1 MNKIVHKIKE
11 LIYFAKIDELYMI
24 LEYLILCV
32 PIEEIIYS
40 IKNSYLEKEILEIEV
55 INDINEANYNIP
67 RFLIYL
73 SINLSENDFTKVLE
87 VTIALT
93 TKFIDKNMIDEFE
106 TMISKY

>member
-1 MNKIVHKIKE
+1 MNIIVDKTKE

-55 INDINEANYNIP
+55 INDINEAKYNIS

-87 VTIALT
+87 VIIALT

>member
-55 INDINEANYNIP
+55 INDINEANYNIS

>member
-1 MNKIVHKIKE
+1 MNIIVDKIKE

-32 PIEEIIYS
+32 PFEEIIYS
-40 IKNSYLEKEILEIEV
+40 IKNSCSEKEILEIEI
-55 INDINEANYNIP
+55 INDINEAKYNIP

-87 VTIALT
+87 IIIALT
-93 TKFIDKNMIDEFE
+93 TKFIDEYMLDEFK
-106 TMISKY
+106 TTISKY

>member
-1 MNKIVHKIKE
+1 MNIIVDKTKE

-55 INDINEANYNIP
+55 INDINEAKYNIS

-73 SINLSENDFTKVLE
+73 SINLNEKDFTKVLNAIISLSSMFMAE
-87 VTIALT
+87 
-93 TKFIDKNMIDEFE
+93 NMLDEYE
-106 TMISKY
+106 AMISKY